1 MISLQG
7 WDYPKGGE
15 LMSAVIL
22 IGAQW
27 GDEGKGKV
35 TDFLA
40 SQANVVVRSTGGN
53 NAGHTV
59 VVGEEEFKIHLVPSG
74 ILYSNTNCII
84 GNGVVI
90 DPKVL
95 IKEIDSLIARGVKV
109 DNLRISSNAHVIM
122 PYHVKLDELE
132 EESKG
137 DSKIGTT
144 KRGIGPAYVDKAS
157 RIGIRMGDL
166 LEQEEF
172 HAKLVRNVAAKNIIL
187 EKIYNSTAFNAEEI
201 YQEYLGYAKRLAAH
215 ITDTSL
221 MIHQAIER
229 GEKVLFEG
237 AQGTLLDLDHGTYP
251 YVTSSNPTSAGACI
265 GSGVGPT
272 RINKVV
278 GVIKAYTTRV
288 GAGPFP
294 TELLDEAGDEI
305 RSKGKEFGTT
315 TGRPR
320 RCGWYDAVIA
330 RYTARINGIDAFAVT
345 KLDVMGGLDTI
356 KICTGYKF
364 GEQILQEFPL
374 SQKVLEQCVPV
385 YEEMPGW
392 QEDISNVKTFEELPE
407 AAKNYL
413 NKIKELAGVDLFLV
427 AVGPRRDETIILQ
440 QVF

>member
-294 TELLDEAGDEI
+294 TELLDKAGDEI

>member
-201 YQEYLGYAKRLAAH
+201 YQEYLGYAKRLAAY